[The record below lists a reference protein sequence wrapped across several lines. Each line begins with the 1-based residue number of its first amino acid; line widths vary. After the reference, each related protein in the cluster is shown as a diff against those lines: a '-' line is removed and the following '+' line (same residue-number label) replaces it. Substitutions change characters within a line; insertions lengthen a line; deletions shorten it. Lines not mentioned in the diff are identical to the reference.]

1 MNEQREFLKRL
12 IGMLEDAG
20 IPYMVAGSLG
30 SSFHGRPRATNDVDI
45 VIAPTE
51 AQLRRFLGRLRPD
64 CYVSDEAALAALHQ
78 GLTFNVIDMNTQ
90 WKADFRIRQDR
101 PFSRM
106 EFSRR
111 QKAAILN
118 LEVWVV
124 SAEDAILSK
133 LEWAKESAS
142 MQQMEDVLGIL
153 RTQYRHLDE
162 RYLLKWGQELG
173 VQDKL
178 IELLE
183 MARPESEP
191 CDREP

>member
-1 MNEQREFLKRL
+1 MNEQRAFLKRL
-12 IGMLEDAG
+12 VVLLEDAG

-51 AQLRRFLGRLRPD
+51 TQLRRFLDSLRPD

-90 WKADFRIRQDR
+90 WKADFRVRQDR

-118 LEVWVV
+118 LDVWVV
-124 SAEDAILSK
+124 SAEDVVLSK

-142 MQQMEDVLGIL
+142 KQQMEDVLGVL
-153 RTQYRHLDE
+153 RTQWRNLDE
-162 RYLLKWGQELG
+162 QYLLKWARELG
-173 VQDKL
+173 VHDRL
-178 IELLE
+178 VELLE

-191 CDREP
+191 CDRES